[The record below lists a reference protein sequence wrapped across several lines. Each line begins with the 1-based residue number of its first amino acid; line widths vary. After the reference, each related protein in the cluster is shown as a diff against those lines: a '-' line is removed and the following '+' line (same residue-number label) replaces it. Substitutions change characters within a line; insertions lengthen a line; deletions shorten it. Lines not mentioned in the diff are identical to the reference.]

1 MLRYAVIGV
10 GNMGS
15 VHAAKLFE
23 GEVENAALTAVC
35 DSDPEQLSRVKDLF
49 ADKVAYFSDYHEL
62 LDSKAADAVLI
73 ATPHYLH
80 PVIAKEAFEKGW
92 HVLTEKP
99 AGGDAA
105 GTGCQDKYSLYGKG
119 RRTYFDP

>member
-23 GEVENAALTAVC
+23 GAVENAVLTAVC
-35 DSDPEQLSRVKDLF
+35 DVEPEKLARMKELF
-49 ADKVAYFSDYHEL
+49 ADKVAYYSDYHKL
-62 LDSKAADAVLI
+62 LDSKAADAVVI

-80 PVIAKEAFEKGW
+80 PVIANEAFEKRLACAYREACG
-92 HVLTEKP
+92 
-99 AGGDAA
+99 
-105 GTGCQDKYSLYGKG
+105 S
-119 RRTYFDP
+119 